1 MKGLYEMLEGFDE
14 KGFEEWRMEKDK
26 RKKLLSEKEVMD
38 AIAKATAEAVNAA
51 YEEKS
56 RSVAVLRAVIKM
68 NVLLEKLFQEEPQ
81 EEKEPDAEKPELS
94 ALEELLFER
103 THLAEVRYEEGHSEA
118 QLARCL
124 ELCGLLGDA
133 GLEARYY
140 AWKEEKGY
148 E

>member
-1 MKGLYEMLEGFDE
+1 MRKHDTTFSEVIKGRASFAE
-14 KGFEEWRMEKDK
+14 R
-26 RKKLLSEKEVMD
+26 EKEAMD
-38 AIAKATAEAVNAA
+38 AIAQKVAEAANAA
-51 YEEKS
+51 YEEES
-56 RSVAVLRAVIKM
+56 RGAAMLRIREAFEGRAGQK
-68 NVLLEKLFQEEPQ
+68 P
-81 EEKEPDAEKPELS
+81 AEKQERS
-94 ALEELLFER
+94 ALEKLLFER

-133 GLEARYY
+133 GLEDRYY